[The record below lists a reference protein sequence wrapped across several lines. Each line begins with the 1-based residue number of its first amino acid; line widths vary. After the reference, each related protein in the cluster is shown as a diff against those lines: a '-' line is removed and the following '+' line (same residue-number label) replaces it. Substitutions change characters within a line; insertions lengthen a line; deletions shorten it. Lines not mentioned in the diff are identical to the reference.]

1 MVSEVKGKVP
11 WHVLLQLC
19 VLLSFSAG
27 DPGSSC
33 LWHPPAVLSSTP
45 TSKCS
50 LLAAP
55 VGKTGQPEKPA
66 TERGQ
71 GVDGQGW
78 EEVSY
83 LLLLQLQF
91 PRPETLE
98 HSRRGLPPGRY
109 LESHTPGYLQLVTSL
124 SANQRVVSLGFIRAA
139 STRHPHSPRKAGSAR
154 TCFPHRPKEHSK
166 KGPFLSQELL
176 TGQRKERLFL

>member
-11 WHVLLQLC
+11 WYVLLQLC

-33 LWHPPAVLSSTP
+33 LWHPPAASSSTP

-66 TERGQ
+66 IERGQ

-98 HSRRGLPPGRY
+98 H
-109 LESHTPGYLQLVTSL
+109 
-124 SANQRVVSLGFIRAA
+124 
-139 STRHPHSPRKAGSAR
+139 
-154 TCFPHRPKEHSK
+154 
-166 KGPFLSQELL
+166 
-176 TGQRKERLFL
+176 